1 VSLPAP
7 EYVERLYGWIEAQL
21 RDERIFPTSP
31 DVQFPSDFK
40 KRVER
45 IFRRLFRVYAHI
57 YHAHFDL
64 IVEQKAQAHLN
75 SCFKHFIYFVKEF
88 GLIQDRDL
96 APMADYIDEMLKT
109 GVSYRASNG
118 VPDADASGGAAQ
130 TRGAEGTAGA
140 RASMA
145 PPADTNKCCVV
156 S

>member
-1 VSLPAP
+1 MPAP
-7 EYVERLYGWIEAQL
+7 QYVERLYVWIEAQL
-21 RDERIFPTSP
+21 QDERIFPTKP
-31 DVQFPSDFK
+31 DDPFPSDFK

-109 GVSYRASNG
+109 GVSFRASNG
-118 VPDADASGGAAQ
+118 LPDGGDGADAARAAQ
-130 TRGAEGTAGA
+130 QT

-145 PPADTNKCCVV
+145 PASDANKCCIV